1 MMPNIDLEAMLT
13 SLYDIVHVT
22 DAEGRTIF
30 CTDTYEQFIG
40 VPRQEMLG
48 RNIEDFY
55 NLGYFQ
61 PTITMRI
68 IRERKKMHTIQTTF
82 QNRKLFVVGTPIF
95 DRDGNFLGVVNIS
108 TDITHQ
114 EKLQSELN
122 EVKSLST
129 IYFEEMGKYSNK
141 KQEDASFIYRSSSME
156 HIVEMAKRL
165 AQVDSTVILLG
176 ESGVGKGV
184 LAKFIH
190 QNSPRKEKHFVQIN
204 CGAIPDTLLESE
216 LFGYEK
222 GAFTGAGKEGK
233 IGLIEKAD
241 GGTLFLDEI
250 GELPLRLQ
258 VKLLTTLQEKT
269 ITRLGG
275 STPKKIDIKLI
286 TATNKNL
293 KDMVQ
298 KGEFREDL
306 YYRIHVIPIEIPPLR
321 ERQEEIPLLTR
332 YFLDYYSRKYC
343 LNKQL
348 SDKCYHI
355 LEKYEWPGN
364 VRELENLIERL
375 VVTSNGD
382 IITSE
387 QIPSSISNMAKTGKA
402 GIKVDQLLPIAEA
415 FEEVEKQLLQRAFDM
430 YKTTTKIAEALGIS
444 QPSVS
449 RKLKKYN
456 IQR

>member
-1 MMPNIDLEAMLT
+1 MTNIDLEAMLN

-22 DAEGRTIF
+22 DAEGKTIY
-30 CTDTYEQFIG
+30 CTETYEQFIG
-40 VPRQEMLG
+40 VSRNEMLG

-55 NLGYFQ
+55 NLGYFK
-61 PTITMRI
+61 PTITMRV
-68 IRERKKMHTIQTTF
+68 IRERKKVHTIQTTF

-95 DRDGNFLGVVNIS
+95 DKAGNFLGVVNIS

-122 EVKSLST
+122 EAKNLST
-129 IYFEEMGKYSNK
+129 IYFEEMDKYSNENK
-141 KQEDASFIYRSSSME
+141 EDASFIYRSSSME

-184 LAKFIH
+184 LAKYIH
-190 QNSPRKEKHFVQIN
+190 KNSARKDKHFVQIN

-233 IGLIEKAD
+233 IGLIEKAN

-250 GELPLRLQ
+250 GEMPLRLQ

-293 KDMVQ
+293 KRMVEN
-298 KGEFREDL
+298 GEFREDL
-306 YYRIHVIPIEIPPLR
+306 YYRIHVIPMEIPPLR
-321 ERQEEIPLLTR
+321 ERPEEIPLLTR
-332 YFLDYYSRKYC
+332 YFLDYYSRKYN

-348 SDKCYHI
+348 SDKCYQI

-375 VVTSNGD
+375 VVTSKGD

-387 QIPSSISNMAKTGKA
+387 QIPSSIANMVASGKN
-402 GIKVDQLLPIAEA
+402 GIKVFDLLPMTEA
-415 FEEVEKQLLQRAFDM
+415 VEEVERQLLQRAFDR
-430 YKTTTKIAEALGIS
+430 YKTTTKMAEVLGIS

-456 IQR
+456 IQ